1 MATMHTSKRSK
12 AARASTVG
20 KAPPP
25 DNVRGSVEQVR
36 DNFKAWQARR
46 GFVSPKRGFGSLNYG
61 SKETK
66 GDA

>member
-1 MATMHTSKRSK
+1 MATIHTSKRTK
-12 AARASTVG
+12 AARASTAG
-20 KAPPP
+20 RTPPP

-46 GFVSPKRGFGSLNYG
+46 GFVSPKRGFNSMDYRNR
-61 SKETK
+61 EAK